1 MARRETERDTYGG
14 ERRWSEGAGVSW
26 ALHKTGPEHTAE
38 GRRED
43 ADPVLWRD
51 SEQSA
56 SGDKGIL
63 RQLSDE
69 LGITS
74 PATESGAHEQ
84 ARDDDRET
92 VAHRKKR
99 EDLSSLE

>member
-26 ALHKTGPEHTAE
+26 AVHKTGPEHTGHA
-38 GRRED
+38 RQRE
-43 ADPVLWRD
+43 ADPVLWRG

-69 LGITS
+69 LGITNAS
-74 PATESGAHEQ
+74 PAEPAAEQ
-84 ARDDDRET
+84 KVRDEDRESLS
-92 VAHRKKR
+92 HRKR
-99 EDLSSLE
+99 EDLSSRE